1 VVQVALPKINNMK
14 KLLVIN
20 SSAREGRS
28 HSRRLTEVFA
38 EQWKQQVS
46 PDTITFRDL
55 GKCNIPHVTED
66 WIAGAFK
73 SAAER
78 NETELEALKIS
89 NELIRE
95 LKEADVIAIGAPMYN
110 WSVTSSLKAYIDQVL
125 RVNET
130 WKVNPDDYQNPYI
143 GLLENKTLF
152 LLLSRGA
159 QGYEKGGY
167 NEHMNFQTPY
177 LKTVFNIIG
186 ISDIH
191 EVSVNGEAFGQ
202 EAFELSVKDS
212 DSKIRDLI
220 KTHI

>member
-1 VVQVALPKINNMK
+1 MK

-20 SSAREGRS
+20 SSARARRS
-28 HSRRLTEVFA
+28 HSRRLTGVFT
-38 EQWKQQVS
+38 EHWKQLVS

-73 SAAER
+73 PEAER
-78 NETELEALKIS
+78 SREEREALEIS
-89 NELIRE
+89 NELIHE
-95 LKEADVIAIGAPMYN
+95 LKDADVIALGAPMYN

-130 WKVNPDDYQNPYI
+130 WKVNPDDRQNPYI
-143 GLLENKTLF
+143 GLLKNKTLV

-191 EVSVNGEAFGQ
+191 EVSVNGEAFDQ

-212 DSKIRDLI
+212 DAKIRDLI
-220 KTHI
+220 RTRI